1 MLFFF
6 ILFISIFTISYIA
19 NNATIIREAKSTIS
33 SEPWKNKQIINI
45 IEHEIKLPMDIGMKL
60 SQGESLVNPAII
72 LPDQTPVI
80 GNGMAT
86 NPPSNIS
93 FLIVDD
99 WEDNLFNLELYF
111 SWTNPVKKRFFIL
124 RVKKIIGNDGI
135 ILPTKPHINAQ
146 YHGRTFSPSKEELS
160 ANGIAIRPSSAGII
174 AIIITAS
181 QMLFAKKSA
190 KFSKMWHLLF

>member
-33 SEPWKNKQIINI
+33 SEPWKNKQIIKI
-45 IEHEIKLPMDIGMKL
+45 IEHEIKLPMDITMKL

-99 WEDNLFNLELYF
+99 
-111 SWTNPVKKRFFIL
+111 
-124 RVKKIIGNDGI
+124 
-135 ILPTKPHINAQ
+135 
-146 YHGRTFSPSKEELS
+146 
-160 ANGIAIRPSSAGII
+160 
-174 AIIITAS
+174 
-181 QMLFAKKSA
+181 
-190 KFSKMWHLLF
+190 